1 MQSTLDLLSIG
12 VVPVVVAT
20 YAYVTYSATAIRR
33 TMAAGLHR
41 RQALGVGL
49 IAFAF
54 TAIYLTN
61 FLSNNDD
68 LVLLGGVIFDG
79 MALVLLYW
87 VDSSILAS
95 RLSDPLVRD
104 TLKWSWLR
112 RVVWVVVVSDI
123 VFTFGVIIYYT
134 RLVGTLNAPD

>member
-1 MQSTLDLLSIG
+1 MLSTLDLLSIG
-12 VVPVVVAT
+12 VVPVVVVT

-33 TMAAGLHR
+33 TMAAGLYK

-54 TAIYLTN
+54 TANYLTN
-61 FLSNNDD
+61 FLNNDN
-68 LVLLGGVIFDG
+68 LVLLGGVIFDA

-87 VDSSILAS
+87 VDSSILAA

-104 TLKWSWLR
+104 T
-112 RVVWVVVVSDI
+112 
-123 VFTFGVIIYYT
+123 
-134 RLVGTLNAPD
+134 